1 MIPRETLARYLAAA
15 YVGAETVAT
24 FTPEQSAEVAEAYR
38 DILAD
43 RDYFGPI
50 DRTRRK
56 LAAMLREVS
65 DPDPDGDRFA
75 VAEALYAFCSHYHG
89 GQWSRLY
96 AVLCQLGQPPIRF
109 RPGMATDGVSDF
121 PGAERV
127 YAYLRRSHAQSAAA
141 AEETAENLRDILA
154 AACWTDPER
163 AAD

>member
-1 MIPRETLARYLAAA
+1 MVKRETLARYLAAV
-15 YVGAETVAT
+15 YVGAESAAI
-24 FTPEQSAEVAEAYR
+24 FNPEQSAEVAEAYR
-38 DILAD
+38 QILAD

-56 LAAMLREVS
+56 LARVIREVS
-65 DPDPDGDRFA
+65 DPDPDGDSFA

-96 AVLCQLGQPPIRF
+96 AVLGQLGKPPIRF

-121 PGAERV
+121 PQAERV
-127 YAYLRRSHAQSAAA
+127 YAWLRRCHAQNAGA

-154 AACWTDPER
+154 ADCWDDPER
-163 AAD
+163 DAS

>member
-1 MIPRETLARYLAAA
+1 MVNRERLARYLAAA

-24 FTPEQSAEVAEAYR
+24 FTAEQSAEVAEAYR

-50 DRTRRK
+50 DRTRVK
-56 LAAMLREVS
+56 LSEMLREVS

-96 AVLCQLGQPPIRF
+96 AVLGQLGQPPIRF

-121 PGAERV
+121 PQAERV
-127 YAYLRRSHAQSAAA
+127 YAWLRRCHAQSAAA
-141 AEETAENLRDILA
+141 AEETAESLRDILA
-154 AACWTDPER
+154 AACWDDPER
-163 AAD
+163 AGD